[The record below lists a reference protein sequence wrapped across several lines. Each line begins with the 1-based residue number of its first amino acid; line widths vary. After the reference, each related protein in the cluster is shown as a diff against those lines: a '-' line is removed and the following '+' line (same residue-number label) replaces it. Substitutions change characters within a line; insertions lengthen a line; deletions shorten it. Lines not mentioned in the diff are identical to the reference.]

1 MRIPIANEIQ
11 EKLNNG
17 EVLTGINWFRWSLF
31 GLEFTY
37 FTAPNERWNASNL
50 HNIERTDFSEDEYA
64 RGYIIDDKF
73 MQCSPAPFF
82 KTFGIPL
89 KGNGYVCGLS
99 FHRDG
104 VYYDFIYESE
114 YFAHVNVKMNPAG
127 EFDGNIIVPPT
138 WDLAKR
144 EKILLSSAKNVN
156 IVCADILERVA

>member
-1 MRIPIANEIQ
+1 MKIPIADEIQ

-17 EVLTGINWFRWSLF
+17 EVLTGINWFKWSLF
-31 GLEFTY
+31 GLKFTY
-37 FTAPNERWNASNL
+37 FTAPKERWNASNL

-73 MQCSPAPFF
+73 IQCSPAPFF

-99 FHRDG
+99 FHGDG

-114 YFAHVNVKMNPAG
+114 YFAHVQVKMDLN
-127 EFDGNIIVPPT
+127 GNFENKIIVPPT
-138 WDLAKR
+138 WDQNKR
-144 EKILLSSAKNVN
+144 RKILLSSARNVELICN
-156 IVCADILERVA
+156 DILERIA